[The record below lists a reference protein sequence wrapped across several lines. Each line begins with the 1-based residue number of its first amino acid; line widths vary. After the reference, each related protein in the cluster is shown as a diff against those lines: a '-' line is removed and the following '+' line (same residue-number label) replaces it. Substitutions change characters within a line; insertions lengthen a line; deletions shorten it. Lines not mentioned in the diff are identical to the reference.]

1 MIPYL
6 KRRLK
11 HFLLKRKYKGVW
23 FHPTSDVSLN
33 SKFEGKCKVSK
44 GAIFNGEMG
53 YGTNIGDNT
62 RIYGKVGRFTS
73 IAPGT
78 IIISGVHPMTYPFV
92 TTSPAFYSLLRQ
104 CNFTF
109 AKRQMFEEFK
119 FADEDKQF
127 PVIIGNDVW
136 IQRDAKVI
144 SGVTIGDGAIVLAG
158 AIVTKDVPPYAI
170 VGGIPAKVMKYRY
183 TPEDID
189 FLLNLKWWNKG
200 EQWWEENWK
209 WLCDFNLLR
218 SKMIIV
224 TDKTF
229 NN

>member
-1 MIPYL
+1 MISYL

-11 HFLLKRKYKGVW
+11 QFLLKRRYKGVW

-33 SKFEGKCKVSK
+33 SRFEGKCKVSK

-53 YGTNIGDNT
+53 FGTNIGDDA
-62 RIYGKVGRFTS
+62 RIFGKVGRFTS
-73 IAPGT
+73 IAPGST
-78 IIISGVHPMTYPFV
+78 VVSGVHPMTYPFV

-109 AKRQMFEEFK
+109 AERQMFEEFR
-119 FADEDKQF
+119 FADEAKKF

-144 SGVTIGDGAIVLAG
+144 SGVTIGDGAVVLAG

-170 VGGIPAKVMKYRY
+170 VGGIPAKVVNYRY

-189 FLLNLKWWNKG
+189 FLLDLKWWEKG
-200 EQWWEENWK
+200 EQWWKDNWE
-209 WLCDFNLLR
+209 WLCDFQKLKNADVDVLTTL
-218 SKMIIV
+218 
-224 TDKTF
+224 
-229 NN
+229 